1 MNQTEQSTDTPPQ
14 TTAADHVAQK
24 REKERLLVQ
33 LVGGLRVPT
42 WFERSCKVAD
52 RKLFINRFVYTVK
65 REDLGPDGEAK
76 LLGVCEQLNMPEAQK
91 ASLRELFPR
100 LAYILFGYEE
110 GETSSV
116 YKIYGE
122 MLVDKKTIPFR
133 RDPFIGAFGYKWD
146 AFDPAAKHLV
156 SEYTC
161 HPGLSVDRLCERI
174 AAIYDPKGV
183 PFDISRSIIQCA
195 AAKINAQDLL
205 YLEVSDNNTRRNS
218 FDLNLYDAGYQL
230 RDFYALIFRLL
241 RHYAI
246 PPEVCEALHTQA
258 GAVKFGHI
266 AGGTDRNGKDF
277 FSIYCGHSLVN
288 QGGESTGRA

>member
-1 MNQTEQSTDTPPQ
+1 MNETDTKTETPAQ
-14 TTAADHVAQK
+14 AAAALAARKQ
-24 REKERLLVQ
+24 EKERLLVQ

-42 WFERSCKVAD
+42 WFERSCKVAE

-65 REDLGPDGEAK
+65 REDLGPDGEAQI
-76 LLGVCEQLNMPEAQK
+76 LGICDRLNMPAEQK
-91 ASLRELFPR
+91 ASLKDLFPR
-100 LAYILFGYEE
+100 LAYVLLGYEE

-146 AFDPAAKHLV
+146 AFDPTRHLV

-161 HPGLSVDRLCERI
+161 HPGLSVDKLCERI
-174 AAIYDPKGV
+174 AAIYDPSGV

-195 AAKINAQDLL
+195 AARINAQDLL
-205 YLEVSDNNTRRNS
+205 YLEVSDNTTQRKS

-241 RHYAI
+241 RHYAL
-246 PPEVCEALHTQA
+246 PSEVCEALHTQA

-266 AGGTDRNGKDF
+266 AGGADRNGKDF

-288 QGGESTGRA
+288 QGNGKNSAA